1 MVSELGNI
9 GCVFTSAPTVLSWGL
24 KKLDTFAIGPIM
36 LFIIRLGME
45 HSGLL
50 LGTVLD
56 KFFGMKVVVSD
67 KLFYHDR

>member
-1 MVSELGNI
+1 
-9 GCVFTSAPTVLSWGL
+9 
-24 KKLDTFAIGPIM
+24 M
-36 LFIIRLGME
+36 LFTIGLGME

-50 LGTVLD
+50 LGTVLN